1 MNGIGIDPKANPN
14 LLTNLLLPKLVFL
27 LIENLFKMIEIIL
40 NISSKKRIE
49 ITIDFEINRMKIN
62 VKLYE
67 KNLLKFPS

>member
-1 MNGIGIDPKANPN
+1 MKGIGIEPKANPN
-14 LLTNLLLPKLVFL
+14 LLTNLLLPKFIFF
-27 LIENLFKMIEIIL
+27 LIENLFEMIDIIL
-40 NISSKKRIE
+40 NISSNKRME

>member
-1 MNGIGIDPKANPN
+1 MKGIGIEPKANPN
-14 LLTNLLLPKLVFL
+14 LLTNLLLPKFIFF
-27 LIENLFKMIEIIL
+27 LIENLFEMIDIIL
-40 NISSKKRIE
+40 NISSKKRME

>member
-1 MNGIGIDPKANPN
+1 MIDPKANHN
-14 LLTNLLLPKLVFL
+14 LLTNLLLLKLVFL

-49 ITIDFEINRMKIN
+49 IKIDFEINRMKIN